1 MNQKILSSNSGI
13 FNSVKKVGGWTGI
26 SRVFGLIRD
35 ITTTSLLGAS
45 VFHDIFVVTLKIPN
59 LFRRFFAEGAFN
71 QAFIPVYSDYQKN
84 NIEKDTKEFIN
95 SLAGTFVG
103 ILFVFTVLVLIF
115 APIFIFIFAPG
126 FYFDDLKRELAVSV
140 LRIMFPYLALISLV
154 AFAGGIQNTHGR
166 FSLPASTPIIF
177 NISLITAAVFI
188 APIFEIPIFALAWG
202 VLVAGFV
209 QLAIQ
214 VLPLKQINRLPIPRL
229 DFSNTG
235 SKKVF
240 KLMIPAILAGGIIQ
254 INLLVDTIFAS
265 LLVTGSP
272 TWLYVSD
279 RLIQFPMGIFAIA
292 IGTVLLPALSK
303 IDFDNNKNEFI
314 TRLKKGQRFVL
325 FIGIPSFIGLAFC
338 SIDLISTLFYRGQ
351 FSENDVNQASLSL
364 IAFSFGLPFF
374 MLMKVLTPAFF
385 ARKDTKTPMYIA
397 LVSLVLNASLNYI
410 LAFVF
415 NYGHVGI
422 AVGSSIA
429 AFMSIVILEIILVKK
444 NIVKLQNPFN
454 RFNFSILVSSI
465 SLIIF
470 LYVTSLFINFIDL
483 SELERV
489 FYLLLKIFLAIIIY
503 LGVARFINLKPLK
516 EIF

>member
-1 MNQKILSSNSGI
+1 MNQKIHSSNPGI

-188 APIFEIPIFALAWG
+188 APMFKIPIFALAWG

-429 AFMSIVILEIILVKK
+429 AFVSIIILEIILVKK

-454 RFNFSILVSSI
+454 RFNFSILVASI